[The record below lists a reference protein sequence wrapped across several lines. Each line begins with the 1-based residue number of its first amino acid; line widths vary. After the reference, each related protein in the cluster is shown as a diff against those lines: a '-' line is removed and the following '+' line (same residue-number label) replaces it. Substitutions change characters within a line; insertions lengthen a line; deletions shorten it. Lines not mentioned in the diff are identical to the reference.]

1 MDAKAIA
8 LGMVAALE
16 QGQYTAPDGSNVN
29 LSALLATCI
38 NGTEC
43 YDPDDLSRLR
53 KQVLAQPGSE
63 HATTFEVANETT
75 LQGCARLVASQ
86 QYQRIGVLNF
96 ASAKNP
102 GGGFLGGAQ
111 AQEESLAR
119 SSALYFSLRQCPDF
133 YAFHRAQDTCL
144 YSDRMIYSPACPVF
158 RDDAGHWLA
167 QPYVV
172 DFITSPA
179 PNAGA
184 VRQNEPASRR
194 QSIVPVLTER
204 ASKIL
209 ALAASQQCNALVLG
223 AWGCGVFRNDPNTVA
238 AIFYEYLRPEGQ
250 YSGYFRHVLFS
261 IYDSPSQQKMYGV
274 FVRQFADL
282 V

>member
-1 MDAKAIA
+1 MDAKATA
-8 LGMVAALE
+8 KGTVAALE
-16 QGQYTAPDGSNVN
+16 QGHYTAPDGSTIN
-29 LSALLATCI
+29 LAGLLDACV
-38 NGTEC
+38 NGTQY
-43 YDPDDLSRLR
+43 YDPDDLARLR
-53 KQVLAQPGSE
+53 QRVLAQPGSE
-63 HATTFEVANETT
+63 QTTFAVVNETT

-102 GGGFLGGAQ
+102 GGGFLGGAW

-119 SSALYFSLRQCPDF
+119 SSGLYFSLRQCPEY

-158 RDDAGHWLA
+158 RDDAGKWLA

-172 DFITSPA
+172 DFITSAA

-194 QSIVPVLTER
+194 QAIVPVLTER
-204 ASKIL
+204 ASKVL
-209 ALAASQQCNALVLG
+209 ALAAFQQCDALVLG
-223 AWGCGVFRNDPNTVA
+223 AWGCGVFRNEPGAVA
-238 AIFYEYLRPEGQ
+238 AIFHDYLRPQGQ

-261 IYDSPSQQKMYGV
+261 VYDPSYAPKAYPV
-274 FVRQFADL
+274 FARKFADL